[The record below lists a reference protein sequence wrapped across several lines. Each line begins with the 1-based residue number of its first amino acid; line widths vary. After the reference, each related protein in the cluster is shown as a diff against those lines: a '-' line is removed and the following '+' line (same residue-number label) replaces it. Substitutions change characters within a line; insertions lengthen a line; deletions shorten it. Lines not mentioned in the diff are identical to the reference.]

1 MYKGGVRGWG
11 AWDVVFVAV
20 SVGVLILSL
29 WLHLRF
35 GDGTLER
42 ISSDS
47 MDVHADFDTFWR
59 SAEAVWTGE
68 SVYYT
73 GARLVNLN
81 PPFWAVLLSPLALL
95 EPLEAYRVFVL
106 LTLVMVVGY
115 LAWTAGEVR
124 LRGGWAVVATGMLLL
139 SSPLMATVA
148 LGQMYPVLAL
158 GLVAAWWADR
168 RGMGIA
174 SGVALGLVLAI
185 KPTLAPMILWPI
197 MRRRWETLG
206 AAIVSGAAA
215 TLTGVAVLGP
225 GATMEYA
232 SVLDRATV
240 SGYWDNASIPGAA
253 SRLFTQNGFIEPIV
267 TLPGALPVAFTVGI
281 GVVILTAVRIPR
293 SARYGSDAGLWAMVA
308 ASLLASPVTW
318 HNYLLLLAPGVI
330 LLLARGRTALA
341 LLLLSLQFIPPQWP
355 EIWGDREPLLA
366 AVGLTLYTFILL
378 AHWLAFLTFKDEK
391 SSEPEIESDP
401 A

>member
-1 MYKGGVRGWG
+1 
-11 AWDVVFVAV
+11 
-20 SVGVLILSL
+20 
-29 WLHLRF
+29 
-35 GDGTLER
+35 
-42 ISSDS
+42 

-68 SVYYT
+68 SVYDT
-73 GARLVNLN
+73 GARLLNLN
-81 PPFWAVLLSPLALL
+81 PPFWSVLLSPLALL
-95 EPLEAYRVFVL
+95 EPLTAYRVFVL

-124 LRGGWAVVATGMLLL
+124 LRGGWAVVAAGMLLL

-168 RGMGIA
+168 RGMGVA
-174 SGVALGLVLAI
+174 SGLALGLTLAI
-185 KPTLAPMILWPI
+185 KPTLAPVILWPI

-215 TLTGVAVLGP
+215 TLVGVLVLGP
-225 GATMEYA
+225 RATMEYA

-240 SGYWDNASIPGAA
+240 SGYWDNASIPGMA
-253 SRLFTQNGFIEPIV
+253 SRLFTQNGFIEPV
-267 TLPGALPVAFTVGI
+267 VALPGALPVAFTAGI
-281 GVVILTAVRIPR
+281 GVVILTALRISR
-293 SARYGSDAGLWAMVA
+293 GAESGSEAGLWALVA

-318 HNYLLLLAPGVI
+318 HNYLLLLAPGVL
-330 LLLARGRTALA
+330 LLLARGRITLA
-341 LLLLSLQFIPPQWP
+341 FLLLSLQFIPPQWP
-355 EIWGDREPLLA
+355 ELWRDQDAVLA
-366 AVGLTLYTFILL
+366 ALGLTLYTFILL
-378 AHWLAFLTFKDEK
+378 AHWLAFLTFEDEK
-391 SSEPEIESDP
+391 SSEPEPEP

>member
-1 MYKGGVRGWG
+1 MSKGGGRGWS

-20 SVGVLILSL
+20 SVGCLILSL

-59 SAEAVWTGE
+59 SAGAVWTGE
-68 SVYYT
+68 SVYDT

-115 LAWTAGEVR
+115 LAWTANEVR
-124 LRGGWAVVATGMLLL
+124 LRGGWAVVAAGMLLL
-139 SSPLMATVA
+139 SSPLMATIA

-174 SGVALGLVLAI
+174 SGLALGLVLAI
-185 KPTLAPMILWPI
+185 KPTLAPVILWPI
-197 MRRRWETLG
+197 MRRRWDTLG
-206 AAIVSGAAA
+206 ATIFSGAAA
-215 TLTGVAVLGP
+215 TLVGVAVLGK

-232 SVLDRATV
+232 RVLDRAMV

-253 SRLFTQNGFIEPIV
+253 TRLFTQNGFIEPVV

-281 GVVILTAVRIPR
+281 GIVIFTALRISR
-293 SARYGSDAGLWAMVA
+293 DTGSGAEAGLWAMVA

-318 HNYLLLLAPGVI
+318 HNYLLLLAPGVL
-330 LLLARGRTALA
+330 LLLAHGKTSLA
-341 LLLLSLQFIPPQWP
+341 FLLLSLQFIPPQWP
-355 EIWGDREPLLA
+355 EIWEDQAPLLA
-366 AVGLTLYTFILL
+366 ALGLTLYTFILL
-378 AHWLAFLTFKDEK
+378 AHWLAFLTFEDKK
-391 SSEPEIESDP
+391 PSEPEPGTGP

>member
-1 MYKGGVRGWG
+1 MSKGGSRGWG
-11 AWDVVFVAV
+11 AWDVAFVVV
-20 SVGVLILSL
+20 SLTALIVSF

-68 SVYYT
+68 SVYDT
-73 GARLVNLN
+73 GARLLNLN
-81 PPFWAVLLSPLALL
+81 PPFWSVLLSPLALL
-95 EPLEAYRVFVL
+95 EPLTAYRVFVL

-124 LRGGWAVVATGMLLL
+124 LRGGWAVVAAGMLLL

-168 RGMGIA
+168 RGMGVA
-174 SGVALGLVLAI
+174 SGLALGLTLAI
-185 KPTLAPMILWPI
+185 KPTLAPVILWPI

-215 TLTGVAVLGP
+215 TLVGVLVLGP
-225 GATMEYA
+225 RATMEYA

-240 SGYWDNASIPGAA
+240 SGYWDNASIPGMA
-253 SRLFTQNGFIEPIV
+253 SRLFTQNGFIEPV
-267 TLPGALPVAFTVGI
+267 VALPGALPVAFTAGI
-281 GVVILTAVRIPR
+281 GVVILTALRISR
-293 SARYGSDAGLWAMVA
+293 GAESGSEAGLWALVA

-318 HNYLLLLAPGVI
+318 HNYLLLLAPGVL
-330 LLLARGRTALA
+330 LLLARGRITLA
-341 LLLLSLQFIPPQWP
+341 FLLLSLQFIPPQWP
-355 EIWGDREPLLA
+355 ELWRDQDAVLA
-366 AVGLTLYTFILL
+366 ALGLTLYTFILL
-378 AHWLAFLTFKDEK
+378 AHWLAFLTFEDEK
-391 SSEPEIESDP
+391 SSEPEPEP

>member
-1 MYKGGVRGWG
+1 LSKGGSRGWG
-11 AWDVVFVAV
+11 AWDVAFVVV
-20 SVGVLILSL
+20 SLTALIVSF

-68 SVYYT
+68 SVYDT
-73 GARLVNLN
+73 GARLLNLN
-81 PPFWAVLLSPLALL
+81 PPFWSVLLSPLALL
-95 EPLEAYRVFVL
+95 EPLTAYRVFVL

-124 LRGGWAVVATGMLLL
+124 LRGGWAVVAAGMLLL

-168 RGMGIA
+168 RGMGVA
-174 SGVALGLVLAI
+174 SGLALGLTLAI
-185 KPTLAPMILWPI
+185 KPTLAPVILWPI

-215 TLTGVAVLGP
+215 TLVGVLVLGP
-225 GATMEYA
+225 RATMEYA

-240 SGYWDNASIPGAA
+240 SGYWDNASIPGMA
-253 SRLFTQNGFIEPIV
+253 SRLFTQNGFIEPV
-267 TLPGALPVAFTVGI
+267 VALPGALPVAFTAGI
-281 GVVILTAVRIPR
+281 GVVILTALRISR
-293 SARYGSDAGLWAMVA
+293 GAESGSEAGLWALVA

-318 HNYLLLLAPGVI
+318 HNYLLLLAPGVL
-330 LLLARGRTALA
+330 LLLARGRITLA
-341 LLLLSLQFIPPQWP
+341 FLLLSLQFIPPQWP
-355 EIWGDREPLLA
+355 ELWRDQDAVLA
-366 AVGLTLYTFILL
+366 ALGLTLYTFILL
-378 AHWLAFLTFKDEK
+378 AHWLAFLTFEDEK
-391 SSEPEIESDP
+391 SSEPEPEP